1 MPSYPSGFLSTIICF
16 GTLIVFCIY
25 LRFRLAAENRRR
37 DGAAELLGDAPDAN
51 EIDENL
57 LDRTDKQLLSF
68 RYVY

>member
-1 MPSYPSGFLSTIICF
+1 M
-16 GTLIVFCIY
+16 FCIY